1 MKKDNAKLAELWRQ
15 FPCLLSREAEDQIVY
30 DALPQFLFYQ
40 KKRGKAWCYCTA
52 CRRSDVFQKDVY
64 ADGIRIGG
72 SDVPERLKHND
83 VGTCPMC
90 GHKVTYKCEGRGHKY
105 LKAWGNYA
113 VFTAKDNV
121 LYVNAVKVKVSWSH
135 IEEPYIDYE
144 YHRRYIF
151 PNTVRK
157 KCAGHGRAEAS
168 RR

>member
-1 MKKDNAKLAELWRQ
+1 MV
-15 FPCLLSREAEDQIVY
+15 LLHR
-30 DALPQFLFYQ
+30 LPPQ
-40 KKRGKAWCYCTA
+40 RC
-52 CRRSDVFQKDVY
+52 VPKDVY

-151 PNTVRK
+151 PNTVRR
-157 KCAGHGRAEAS
+157 KCAGHGRAGAS